1 MTFEKNNMT
10 KFARNRRLYDHL
22 FAMGLFV
29 DPVLVD
35 GNPDKIDSLIVAT
48 APWTVNLLPVDVA
61 SPVKG
66 PEVGDVVTTSVDRT
80 SDYGWEI
87 DHILPVATTGRFHS
101 RREIC

>member
-1 MTFEKNNMT
+1 MPKEVHPEIPHNMT
-10 KFARNRRLYDHL
+10 RFARNRRLYDHL

-48 APWTVNLLPVDVA
+48 TPWTVNLLPADVA

-66 PEVGDVVTTSVDRT
+66 PEVGDIVTTSVGDR
-80 SDYGWEI
+80 ENVI
-87 DHILPVATTGRFHS
+87 DFPTVSGRPVAI
-101 RREIC
+101 RRE